1 MKIKIGIGLAICI
14 VLIAVGI
21 FFLLQMN
28 QQVHKIGNIQYG
40 DQSEQKLDIY
50 TPKRI
55 PIGKKLPVILYVH
68 GGGWTGGNKENV
80 AEKPNFFIKKG
91 YVFISIN
98 HRLSP
103 KVTYE
108 EMASDV
114 VLAIKWVDSH
124 AEDYQIDRRKIN
136 LMGHSAGGHLSM
148 LIGTNPKYLQKAGL
162 TPQSI
167 NAIVN
172 LEGPVDLVEFI
183 QWLGSYKKV
192 FGEDPKVWRQA
203 SPLTYASEKNLPPIL
218 LVTRRAASVAGFVK
232 KTMQA
237 GNQVEVF
244 ESKTLTHTEVTKLLG
259 DSHASGEAK
268 EMTSSVE
275 AFLKAKN

>member
-1 MKIKIGIGLAICI
+1 MKLKTGIGLALCI
-14 VLIAVGI
+14 VLIAAGI
-21 FFLLQMN
+21 SFWLQKN
-28 QQVHKIGNIQYG
+28 QQIDKIENIQYG
-40 DQSEQKLDIY
+40 DKLEQKLDIY
-50 TPKRI
+50 MPQRI

-103 KVTYE
+103 KATYE

-114 VLAIKWVDSH
+114 ALAIKWVDSH
-124 AEDYQIDRRKIN
+124 AGEYQLDRRKIN
-136 LMGHSAGGHLSM
+136 LMGHSAGGHLIM
-148 LIGTNPKYLQKAGL
+148 LVGTNPKYLQKAGL
-162 TPQSI
+162 SPQSI
-167 NAIVN
+167 HSIVN

-192 FGEDPKVWRQA
+192 FGADPKVWKQA
-203 SPLTYASEKNLPPIL
+203 SPLAYAAEKNLPPML

-232 KTMQA
+232 RTQLA
-237 GNQVEVF
+237 GNRVEVF
-244 ESKTLTHTEVTKLLG
+244 ESKTLTHSEVTKLLG

-268 EMTSSVE
+268 EMTSAVE
-275 AFLKAKN
+275 TFLKDKN